1 MEPIYRVAGNVAETS
16 QSAAGPWDPRL
27 QHGSAPSS
35 LICWAVE
42 SLPAPVP
49 MRIAR
54 LTVDLMR
61 PVPVAPLTIETE
73 IVREGRKIQLVNVR
87 LLAGTSEVVRAS
99 ALRIR
104 IADQPLPERA
114 TTPALDLPPP
124 ENGTPPDFEKGDTPF
139 LRGLDVSVVRGG
151 FGKPGPAAVWFRAG
165 QTIVADAAISAAMRA
180 VIAADFCNGVSS
192 VLTPRLWT
200 FINGDLT
207 VSFGRQ
213 PRGEWILLD
222 AETWIGPD
230 SVGIAAGRLADRDGY
245 FGRAVQSIIF
255 EKR

>member
-1 MEPIYRVAGNVAETS
+1 MEAVYRVEGAIAHASASAG
-16 QSAAGPWDPRL
+16 GPWDAKL

-35 LICWAVE
+35 LICRIVE
-42 SLPAPVP
+42 KLPSPVP
-49 MRIAR
+49 MRLAR

-61 PVPVAPLTIETE
+61 PVPVAPLAIETHV
-73 IVREGRKIQLVNVR
+73 VREGRKIQLVDVR
-87 LLAGTSEVVRAS
+87 LLAGTTEVVRAS

-104 IADQPLPERA
+104 ISDQALPERA
-114 TTPALDLPPP
+114 TTPPLELPLP
-124 ENGTPPDFEKGDTPF
+124 ESGQPPDFVKGDTPF
-139 LRGLDVSVVRGG
+139 LRGLDISVVRGA
-151 FGKPGPAAVWFRAG
+151 FGAPGPAAVWFRA
-165 QTIVADAAISAAMRA
+165 QQPIVAGAAISPAMRA

-192 VLTPRLWT
+192 VLSPRKWT

-207 VSFGRQ
+207 VSLARE
-213 PRGEWILLD
+213 PTGEWILLD

-230 SVGIAAGRLADRDGY
+230 SVGIAAARLADTTGY